1 MAGVLLP
8 DGSHPYLTKRWREYS
23 GLSVGETD
31 SEGWRRAA
39 HPEDIDSHVEKF
51 RAAAAARKP
60 FENEVR
66 LRRAADG
73 EYRWFLVRISP
84 LCDGR
89 GNIVK
94 WHGVL
99 TDIEDRKRAEQAL
112 KRSEAYLAEAQELT
126 KTGSWARD
134 TQMPTRFSRSIKA
147 HLLRHAINEQVTRR
161 VRPASCNACRQVT
174 QLETVDDAGGK
185 SEIVLGAAP
194 KLR

>member
-1 MAGVLLP
+1 VP
-8 DGSHPYLTKRWREYS
+8 P
-23 GLSVGETD
+23 
-31 SEGWRRAA
+31 
-39 HPEDIDSHVEKF
+39 
-51 RAAAAARKP
+51 
-60 FENEVR
+60 
-66 LRRAADG
+66 DG

-134 TQMPTRFSRSIKA
+134 PHSEQMVYCSDGIYRIFGLDKAEGTQVLKHLYNGYTPMIAPWLGFKA
-147 HLLRHAINEQVTRR
+147 YR
-161 VRPASCNACRQVT
+161 
-174 QLETVDDAGGK
+174 
-185 SEIVLGAAP
+185 AP
-194 KLR
+194 KKRQSMHLNTEFCWPTAPSRMSGLCDGRYWFWCRNVGHWSRRPLMYSTQRVNSSMARSPFPRSSQGSLDRS